1 MLLVYTRR
9 HNGDVGDQERKG
21 FSPLGTAP
29 FSCKYFQKLFIVL
42 NTEMVTLSH
51 GCKPRI
57 KKRNEFGQVKLKF
70 SIDRFHCHATKK

>member
-9 HNGDVGDQERKG
+9 HNGDVLGDQERKG

-42 NTEMVTLSH
+42 NTLSH

-57 KKRNEFGQVKLKF
+57 KKRNEFGQEKLKF
-70 SIDRFHCHATKK
+70 RIERN

>member
-21 FSPLGTAP
+21 LSPLGTAP

-42 NTEMVTLSH
+42 NTNMAANQE
-51 GCKPRI
+51 
-57 KKRNEFGQVKLKF
+57 
-70 SIDRFHCHATKK
+70 

>member
-1 MLLVYTRR
+1 MLLVYTRL

-21 FSPLGTAP
+21 FSLLGTAP
-29 FSCKYFQKLFIVL
+29 FSRKYFQKLFIVL
-42 NTEMVTLSH
+42 NTNMATLSH

-70 SIDRFHCHATKK
+70 RVERN

>member
-1 MLLVYTRR
+1 MLLVDTRR

-42 NTEMVTLSH
+42 NTTMATLSH
-51 GCKPRI
+51 GYKPRI
-57 KKRNEFGQVKLKF
+57 KKCNEFGQVKLKF
-70 SIDRFHCHATKK
+70 RIERN

>member
-1 MLLVYTRR
+1 MLLLYTRR

-29 FSCKYFQKLFIVL
+29 FSCKYSQKLFILL
-42 NTEMVTLSH
+42 NTNMVTLSH

-57 KKRNEFGQVKLKF
+57 KKCNEFGQVKLKF
-70 SIDRFHCHATKK
+70 RVERN

>member
-9 HNGDVGDQERKG
+9 YNGDVLRDQERKG

-29 FSCKYFQKLFIVL
+29 CSCTYFQKLFIVL
-42 NTEMVTLSH
+42 NTNMATLSH

-70 SIDRFHCHATKK
+70 RIERN

>member
-21 FSPLGTAP
+21 LSPLGTAP

-42 NTEMVTLSH
+42 NTNMATLTHS
-51 GCKPRI
+51 CKPRI
-57 KKRNEFGQVKLKF
+57 KRRNEFGQLKLKF
-70 SIDRFHCHATKK
+70 RIERN

>member
-21 FSPLGTAP
+21 LSPLGTAP

-42 NTEMVTLSH
+42 NTTW
-51 GCKPRI
+51 PP
-57 KKRNEFGQVKLKF
+57 
-70 SIDRFHCHATKK
+70 CHMAANQE